1 MRLITSLIAAV
12 ALASGASA
20 ATSTAQQ
27 RADARAD
34 ARMAKLLEGRVAGK
48 PVDCISLRSIESTE
62 IVDNTAIVYREI
74 GDTIYVNQTDDPGNL
89 DRDDILVSKP
99 WGSRL
104 CSLDLVR
111 LLDSST
117 RFTHGAVSL
126 RKFVPY
132 TRVARRG

>member
-20 ATSTAQQ
+20 ATPTAQQ
-27 RADARAD
+27 RADARM
-34 ARMAKLLEGRVAGK
+34 ARLLEGRVAGK
-48 PVDCISLRSIESTE
+48 PVDCISLRSIQSTE
-62 IVDNTAIVYREI
+62 VVDGTAIVYREI
-74 GDTIYVNQTDDPGNL
+74 GDTIYVNQTDDPHTL
-89 DRDDILVSKP
+89 DRDDILVSEP

-126 RKFVPY
+126 RKFIPY
-132 TRVARRG
+132 TRVAQRG

>member
-20 ATSTAQQ
+20 ATSTIQQ
-27 RADARAD
+27 RAD

-48 PVDCISLRSIESTE
+48 PVDCIGLRSIKSTE
-62 IVDNTAIVYREI
+62 IVDGTAIVYRGL
-74 GDTIYVNQTDDPGNL
+74 GDTIYVNQTDDPRGL

-99 WGSRL
+99 WGSHM
-104 CSLDLVR
+104 CNLDLVR

-117 RFTHGAVSL
+117 RFTRGTVSL
-126 RKFVPY
+126 RKFIPY
-132 TRVARRG
+132 TRVTHRG

>member
-1 MRLITSLIAAV
+1 MRLITPLIAAV

-20 ATSTAQQ
+20 ATSTVQQ
-27 RADARAD
+27 RAE

-48 PVDCISLRSIESTE
+48 PVDCIGLRSIQSTE
-62 IVDNTAIVYREI
+62 IVDGTAIVYREI
-74 GDTIYVNQTDDPGNL
+74 GNRIYVNQTDDPRGL
-89 DRDDILVSKP
+89 DRDDILVTKP

-104 CSLDLVR
+104 CNLDVVR

-117 RFTHGAVSL
+117 RFTRGAVSL

-132 TRVARRG
+132 TRVAHRG